1 MHIELGYGAKWKLV
15 YQFTQSGP
23 FKEHY
28 IHRYTQ
34 VNSASFTSLA
44 ALQSNSTVTSCTLF
58 CPAVLLH
65 SECMLC

>member
-23 FKEHY
+23 FAEHY

-34 VNSASFTSLA
+34 VS
-44 ALQSNSTVTSCTLF
+44 
-58 CPAVLLH
+58 VLYFLGYFARRSKGMAH
-65 SECMLC
+65 ICS